1 MIDCVKCGYA
11 RNAGDT
17 APEEECPRCG
27 VIYAKVKAQKTE
39 SPPSSPQETE
49 KTDHVKVDP
58 TPPRIRHE
66 PLDASQKKYLIIML
80 VMGLAIGYFAGREH
94 LKYQM
99 RTAMTDA
106 ALEFKKTMGEVFSGG
121 LLPKEPEKKI
131 PAKAPEKIVKPE
143 APPPITAVLVKKGF
157 FDGEYGQ
164 DEITFTVQFTN
175 STGKNV
181 RAFDGVLRFTDL
193 LDNEI
198 MAAKLAVNDPVQSH
212 GIHDW
217 KGSIDYNQF
226 MDKHQRL
233 KSAEQQNLKIDFTL
247 RKILFEDGEVKEF

>member
-1 MIDCVKCGYA
+1 MSECVKCGYT
-11 RNAGDT
+11 RKAGDT
-17 APEEECPRCG
+17 APAGECPRCG
-27 VIYAKVKAQKTE
+27 VIYAKVKTQRVE
-39 SPPSSPQETE
+39 SPPPSPPETE
-49 KTDHVKVDP
+49 KAEHAKVDP
-58 TPPRIRHE
+58 IPPRIRPE

-106 ALEFKKTMGEVFSGG
+106 ALEFKKTMGAVFGG
-121 LLPKEPEKKI
+121 GQLPKEPEKKT
-131 PAKAPEKIVKPE
+131 PAKAPEKVVKPE
-143 APPPITAVLVKKGF
+143 APPPITAVLIKKGF

-175 STGKNV
+175 STGKDV
-181 RAFDGVLRFTDL
+181 RAFDGVLSFTDL

-198 MAAKLAVNDPVQSH
+198 MAAKLAVNDPVRSH
-212 GIHDW
+212 ATHDW
-217 KGSIDYNQF
+217 NGSIDYNQF

-233 KSAEQQNLKIDFTL
+233 KSAEQQNIKINFAL
-247 RKILFEDGEVKEF
+247 RKVLFEDGEVKEF